1 MSTPAEDNINV
12 VDDENSGFNKGAKG
26 GLGARRAVGPRGLSA
41 YQFACFVAIY
51 DAIRVMKVSNLLSI
65 LYKRVMK
72 LSMESSAH
80 QQINFKSNESPLKKH
95 LRNHT

>member
-1 MSTPAEDNINV
+1 MSTPAEDYINV
-12 VDDENSGFNKGAKG
+12 VDDENSGGFNKGAKG

-65 LYKRVMK
+65 LYKRVIK
-72 LSMESSAH
+72 LSMESSAG
-80 QQINFKSNESPLKKH
+80 Q
-95 LRNHT
+95 RYT